1 MQWLEDFEN
10 YILEFR
16 KQHPDLLICGDF
28 NICHTEIDIHDPI
41 GNANNSGFLPEER
54 AWIDQFIKKDFI
66 DAFRFFHPNE
76 PGHYTWWSYRA
87 KNARERNIG
96 WRIDYFM
103 VSKSLKD
110 RLISCEILRE
120 AKHSDH
126 CPVKLYF
133 DL

>member
-1 MQWLEDFEN
+1 MN
-10 YILEFR
+10 VA
-16 KQHPDLLICGDF
+16 
-28 NICHTEIDIHDPI
+28 HTELDLARPKENI
-41 GNANNSGFLPEER
+41 GKKGFTNEER
-54 AWIDQFIKKDFI
+54 TGIDNVIKKGFV
-66 DAFRFFHPNE
+66 DAFRILTKSG
-76 PGHYTWWSYRA
+76 GHYTWWSYRA

-96 WRIDYFM
+96 RRIDYFM